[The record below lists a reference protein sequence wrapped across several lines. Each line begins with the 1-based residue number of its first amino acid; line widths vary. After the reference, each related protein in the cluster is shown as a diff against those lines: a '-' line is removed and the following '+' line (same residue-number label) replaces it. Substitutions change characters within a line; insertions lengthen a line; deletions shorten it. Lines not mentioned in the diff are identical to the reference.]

1 MLRPLTSSGRK
12 SILPTAA
19 SLTAVSLATLIA
31 YSLRL
36 NLAATVLLQLL
47 VVVIAALRIGFW
59 QATLISVFANVC
71 LVYFIV
77 PPVFS
82 FVISDPQNWVALG
95 VFEFTALVVSRLST
109 EAQQE
114 AANAA
119 NRQREIERLYQFS
132 CELLLLDR
140 TRAPGLSIVN
150 LIQKLFGADGVA
162 LYDSAAGRLEYAGK
176 GDSLLQESGRSGKY
190 DPTLETNTEKR
201 IFLQKLLADGEHI
214 GNLALRGSLITEM
227 TFNAISSLTLATLER
242 WRSFEKESRAE
253 GDRQTE
259 QLRAAVLDALAH
271 DFKTPLTSIRTAS
284 STMLTMKQLNG
295 TEENLVSIIDAES
308 RKLDQLT
315 TRLLQTSRLDSADV
329 RLHLEITDVQ
339 DIVRD
344 TLSSLADQLRG
355 RSVRTNLPVR
365 SMEFPLDRDLMV
377 MALSQIVD
385 NAAKYSDPGTTI
397 NICLEQRSNEAHISV
412 HNVGPVIPSDQLRRV
427 FERFYRS
434 PESESRSRGT
444 GLGLSVTKK
453 IVEAHGGRV
462 GARSGIQ
469 GTTFFLSLSP
479 DRVAGEAN
487 CLSAGRSQAHYA

>member
-12 SILPTAA
+12 SIAPTAA
-19 SLTAVSLATLIA
+19 GLIAVSLATLIA

-47 VVVIAALRIGFW
+47 VVVMAALRIGFW
-59 QATLISVFANVC
+59 QATVISVFANLC

-109 EAQQE
+109 AAQQE

-140 TRAPGLSIVN
+140 TSSPNPSIVK
-150 LIQKLFGADGVA
+150 LIEKLFGASAVA
-162 LYDSAAGRLEYAGK
+162 LYDSAADRLELAGNC
-176 GDSLLQESGRSGKY
+176 DSLLQECARTGKC
-190 DPTLETNTEKR
+190 DASLETNGGR
-201 IFLQKLLADGEHI
+201 VFLQTLSAEREQI
-214 GNLALRGSLITEM
+214 GNLLLRGSLVTEVI
-227 TFNAISSLTLATLER
+227 FNAISSLTVATLER

-271 DFKTPLTSIRTAS
+271 DFKTPLTTIRTAS
-284 STMLTMKQLNG
+284 SAMLTMKRLDMTG
-295 TEENLVSIIDAES
+295 EKLATIIDSES

-329 RLHLEITDVQ
+329 RLHLELTDVQ

-355 RSVRTNLPVR
+355 LSVRTNLPVP
-365 SMEFPLDRDLMV
+365 SVELALDRDLMV

-385 NAAKYSDPGTTI
+385 NAVKYSDPGTTI
-397 NICLEQRSNEAHISV
+397 SVSVELRSHEARIAV
-412 HNVGPVIPSDQLRRV
+412 HNLGPIIPQEQLGRI

-434 PESESRSRGT
+434 PDVESRTRGT

-462 GARSGIQ
+462 GARSGTQ
-469 GTTFFLSLSP
+469 GNTFFLSLSRG
-479 DRVAGEAN
+479 RVPAEPTSLDA
-487 CLSAGRSQAHYA
+487 RTSQAHYA